1 MISLHIYHLCSPFVH
16 ACVVSKETT
25 RNKGLIDGIVADVLS
40 TRLLQV
46 SVVPGVL
53 LKFKCYSKKRE
64 EIEGVTKSGRLQVE
78 LVASSAL
85 IWSANVV
92 SLSSALA

>member
-1 MISLHIYHLCSPFVH
+1 MISLLIYRFCSPFVH

-25 RNKGLIDGIVADVLS
+25 RNKGLIDGIVANILS

-64 EIEGVTKSGRLQVE
+64 EIEGVTKSWRLQVE

-92 SLSSALA
+92 SLSSDLA

>member
-1 MISLHIYHLCSPFVH
+1 MISLHIHHLCSPFVH

-25 RNKGLIDGIVADVLS
+25 RNKGLIDGIVANVLS

-53 LKFKCYSKKRE
+53 LKIK
-64 EIEGVTKSGRLQVE
+64 L
-78 LVASSAL
+78 
-85 IWSANVV
+85 
-92 SLSSALA
+92 SLSNYYYYIIIIIIIIY